1 MNPDAPAHGS
11 APEDDLERL
20 ADRELRRLPL
30 PRAPHTLLPR
40 VMAAVEAWAG
50 RPWYSRAWFT
60 WPIGWQA
67 VSAAALVLAI
77 AGAVLFAPRVEAAAA
92 TAIEAVQ
99 MFAGG
104 VADKAPV
111 ETTAHSA
118 RILWRTLLEP
128 LANYALVV
136 VVLMVL
142 ACAVFGTALNHVVI
156 ERAEQR

>member
-1 MNPDAPAHGS
+1 MKPDTRRDAS
-11 APEDDLERL
+11 ASEEALERL

-30 PRAPHTLLPR
+30 PRAPQTLLPR
-40 VMAAVEAWAG
+40 VMAAVEAWAA

-60 WPIGWQA
+60 WPAGWQA
-67 VSAAALVLAI
+67 VSVAALALVV
-77 AGAVLFAPRVEAAAA
+77 AGGVLFAPRVEAAASNA
-92 TAIEAVQ
+92 FAAVQ

-104 VADKAPV
+104 VTDVAPV

-128 LANYALVV
+128 LATYALVV

-142 ACAVFGTALNHVVI
+142 ACAIFGTALNHVVI

>member
-1 MNPDAPAHGS
+1 MNPDTS
-11 APEDDLERL
+11 ADASVSRQDLERL
-20 ADRELRRLPL
+20 ADRELRRLPS

-40 VMAAVEAWAG
+40 VMAAVAAWAG

-67 VSAAALVLAI
+67 VSVTALALLVT
-77 AGAVLFAPRVEAAAA
+77 GAVLFAPRAQAAASAAIA
-92 TAIEAVQ
+92 TVQ
-99 MFAGG
+99 IFAGG
-104 VADKAPV
+104 VADVTPV
-111 ETTAHSA
+111 ETTAQSA

-128 LANYALVV
+128 LATYALVV

>member
-1 MNPDAPAHGS
+1 MTP
-11 APEDDLERL
+11 DDLERL
-20 ADRELRRLPL
+20 ADRELRRLPS
-30 PRAPHTLLPR
+30 PRAPQTLLPR

-60 WPIGWQA
+60 WPFGWQA
-67 VSAAALVLAI
+67 ASVAALALLV
-77 AGAVLFAPRVEAAAA
+77 AGGVFFAPRVELAVSGAIA
-92 TAIEAVQ
+92 TLQIL
-99 MFAGG
+99 AGG
-104 VADKAPV
+104 VADVAPV

-128 LANYALVV
+128 LATYALVV

>member
-1 MNPDAPAHGS
+1 MNPDASANAS

-20 ADRELRRLPL
+20 ADRELRRLPG

-40 VMAAVEAWAG
+40 VMAAVEGWAA

-67 VSAAALVLAI
+67 VSVAALALVI
-77 AGAVLFAPRVEAAAA
+77 AGAVLFAPRVEAAASA
-92 TAIEAVQ
+92 AISALG
-99 MFAGG
+99 MFGGG
-104 VADKAPV
+104 VGDVGPV

-128 LANYALVV
+128 LATYALVV

>member
-1 MNPDAPAHGS
+1 MNV
-11 APEDDLERL
+11 EDLERL
-20 ADRELRRLPL
+20 ADRELRRLPA
-30 PRAPHTLLPR
+30 PRAPQTLLPR

-60 WPIGWQA
+60 WPMAWQA
-67 VSAAALVLAI
+67 VSVAALALLV
-77 AGAVLFAPRVEAAAA
+77 AGTVLFAPHVQAAASS
-92 TAIEAVQ
+92 AIGGVQ
-99 MFAGG
+99 VFAGG
-104 VADKAPV
+104 VTEVAPV
-111 ETTAHSA
+111 ETTANSA

-128 LANYALVV
+128 LATYALVV